1 MPRLLAS
8 LLALIALLA
17 SAACGRGKLGIVIEQ
32 DGTVNTAAITRL
44 HLKVSETEILGP
56 NQWRPVAYEVIID
69 REHGWDGNL
78 PTSLI
83 YEGWVGDADKYHATV
98 AAYEGDQIVAQS
110 NGSEGRPGWFQNVD
124 RVVYL
129 ELESKVP
136 IWPHP

>member
-1 MPRLLAS
+1 MLAS
-8 LLALIALLA
+8 LLAFTALLTC
-17 SAACGRGKLGIVIEQ
+17 AACSRGKLGIVIEQ

-44 HLKVSETEILGP
+44 HLKVTETEIYGGP
-56 NQWRPVAYEVIID
+56 HEWRRVAYEAIID

-110 NGSEGRPGWFQNVD
+110 DGSWGTPGWFQNVD
-124 RVVYL
+124 RIIHV

-136 IWPHP
+136 IWPYP